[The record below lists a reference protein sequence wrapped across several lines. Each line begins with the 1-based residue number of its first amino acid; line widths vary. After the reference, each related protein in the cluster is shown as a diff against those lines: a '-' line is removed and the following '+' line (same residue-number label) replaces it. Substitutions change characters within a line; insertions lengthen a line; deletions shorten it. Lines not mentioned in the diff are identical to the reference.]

1 MKTVCYVERK
11 LEPARG
17 SSRSV
22 RGGSRSFVVAAAAP
36 PHAQIFFVGFT
47 ILTILT
53 IIARDNLSIQSRD
66 GAGGMDHAD
75 ILALRRNARQNTF
88 APY

>member
-17 SSRSV
+17 SI
-22 RGGSRSFVVAAAAP
+22 GSRSFEAAAAAP
-36 PHAQIFFVGFT
+36 PHAQIFFMGFT

>member
-1 MKTVCYVERK
+1 MLSGNWNRRE
-11 LEPARG
+11 E
-17 SSRSV
+17 
-22 RGGSRSFVVAAAAP
+22 AAAAFGVGLWLSKPLP
-36 PHAQIFFVGFT
+36 PHLHTRRFFFVGFT

-75 ILALRRNARQNTF
+75 IPALRRNARQNTF